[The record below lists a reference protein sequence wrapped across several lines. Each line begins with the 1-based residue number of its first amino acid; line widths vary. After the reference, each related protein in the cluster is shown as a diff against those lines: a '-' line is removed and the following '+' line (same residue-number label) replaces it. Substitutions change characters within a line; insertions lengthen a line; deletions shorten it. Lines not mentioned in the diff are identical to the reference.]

1 MQFKM
6 NKKEKEK
13 GFTLV
18 ELLLVLAIIS
28 ILSGTILVSVSAHKQ
43 KAYESRMLSQLAGAI
58 QNMVLCRSD
67 QGTINEPTTSIGGG
81 NICSLGVN
89 YGTWP
94 DISKNG
100 FTDVYKSTDD
110 AFEDG
115 GWHVYVDNGTSRIC
129 CNSGSNQCHSLVTG
143 AVCTN
148 TTP

>member
-1 MQFKM
+1 MQFKLNKM
-6 NKKEKEK
+6 KKEE

-28 ILSGTILVSVSAHKQ
+28 ILSGTILVSVTSHKAKAHQ
-43 KAYESRMLSQLAGAI
+43 SRMLAQLAGAI

-67 QGTINEPTTSIGGG
+67 QGAITEPNTSTGGG

-94 DISKNG
+94 VVGTNG
-100 FTDVYKSTDD
+100 FGAYVSDA

-115 GWHVYVDNGTSRIC
+115 GWFVHTDDGIARIC

-143 AVCTN
+143 ALCTN
-148 TTP
+148 TSP